1 MLQRISLP
9 QRLYLRLWLAVV
21 AAIVILALVFSWLWQ
36 LESERQRQQRP
47 VREVVLRNAQGEV
60 IGQAQAR
67 TLRAAGQTIEFE
79 VPTRDGEILFI
90 QLPRPHRRVPLT
102 SAPWWQP
109 LDFAWLLTLVA
120 LAVALGAYPVVRRLT
135 KRLEALQQGVN
146 RWGDGDLSLRLPV
159 DGHDEVAF
167 LAQRFNIAA
176 ERVEALLASHKS
188 LLANASHELRSPLTR
203 IRMGLELMGGQPS
216 EELRQEI
223 ARNIHE
229 LDLLID
235 EILLASRLDANPA
248 DVGRFEPVDLVG
260 LCAEECARS
269 GAELLLDPPTT
280 QLLVSGISR
289 LLRRLLRNLLDN
301 AARHAPG
308 AHVQLTL
315 SSRDAHAHIQVCDA
329 GPGIP
334 AAYRERIFAPFF
346 RLPGSSESDG
356 GAGLGLS
363 LARSI
368 ALRHGGSIRCDERPG
383 GGTCFS
389 IVLPRQDAPL
399 D

>member
-1 MLQRISLP
+1 
-9 QRLYLRLWLAVV
+9 
-21 AAIVILALVFSWLWQ
+21 
-36 LESERQRQQRP
+36 
-47 VREVVLRNAQGEV
+47 EV

-67 TLRAAGQTIEFE
+67 PLRAAGQTIEFE
-79 VPTRDGEILFI
+79 VPTRDGETLFI

-102 SAPWWQP
+102 RAPWWKP

-159 DGHDEVAF
+159 DGRDEVAF

-176 ERVEALLASHKS
+176 ERVEALLTSHKS

-216 EELRQEI
+216 AELRQEI

-248 DVGRFEPVDLVG
+248 DVGRFEAVDLVG

-269 GAELLLDPPTT
+269 GAELVLDPPTS

-301 AARHAPG
+301 ATRHAPG

-315 SSRDAHAHIQVCDA
+315 SSRGTHARIQVCDA
-329 GPGIP
+329 GPGVP
-334 AAYRERIFAPFF
+334 PAYRERIFEPFF

-383 GGTCFS
+383 GGSCFA
-389 IVLPRQDAPL
+389 IVLPRLDAPA